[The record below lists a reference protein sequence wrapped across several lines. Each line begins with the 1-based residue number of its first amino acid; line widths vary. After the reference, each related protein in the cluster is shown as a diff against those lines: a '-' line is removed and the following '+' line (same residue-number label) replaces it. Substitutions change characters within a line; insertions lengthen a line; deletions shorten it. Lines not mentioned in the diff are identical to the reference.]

1 VAYLAF
7 EFCPGEDLFDY
18 VRSGRTRYNIR
29 LCRALFAQVLAGLDY
44 MHRGHGIAHMD
55 LKLENVVVD
64 QNLSLK
70 IIDFAFCEKVE
81 SENTKFKGTE
91 NYVAPEVVAVDNKL
105 LPFYKADK
113 ADLYSLGVLLF
124 ILYFGNVPGKPNV
137 T

>member
-1 VAYLAF
+1 
-7 EFCPGEDLFDY
+7 
-18 VRSGRTRYNIR
+18 
-29 LCRALFAQVLAGLDY
+29 
-44 MHRGHGIAHMD
+44 MD

-70 IIDFAFCEKVE
+70 LIDFAFCEKVE

-113 ADLYSLGVLLF
+113 ADMYSLGVVLF